1 MKVIHV
7 SGTRKKAIARATVR
21 AGVGTVRVNSR
32 LLRNVQPEI
41 YRMKIQEPLMIAG
54 DKAKEVNINIKVHG
68 GGMSAQAD
76 AIRTAIAKALSI
88 YDKKLHKDFL
98 DYDRTL
104 IVPDVRQKE
113 THKPNCHGKARSK
126 RQKSYR

>member
-1 MKVIHV
+1 MNVIHV
-7 SGTRKKAIARATVR
+7 SGTRKKAIARATLR
-21 AGVGTVRVNSR
+21 AGAGIVRINSH
-32 LLRNVQPEI
+32 LLDYVQPEL
-41 YRMKIQEPLMIAG
+41 YRMKIQEPLIIAG
-54 DKAKEVNINIKVHG
+54 EAVKGVNIDVRVHG

-76 AIRTAIAKALSI
+76 AARTAIARALSI
-88 YDKKLHKDFL
+88 YDKNLHKEFS

-104 IVPDVRQKE
+104 LVADVRQKE